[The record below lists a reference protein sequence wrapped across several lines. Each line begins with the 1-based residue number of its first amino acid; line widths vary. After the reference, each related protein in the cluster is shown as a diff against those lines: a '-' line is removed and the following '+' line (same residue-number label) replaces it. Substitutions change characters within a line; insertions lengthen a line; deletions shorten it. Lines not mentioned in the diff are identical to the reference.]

1 LESASRFKFDR
12 RIGSQLKYL
21 LQMRVSIVMMRLCST
36 GILAASII
44 CLLFYGKQTT
54 IHAASDGRSSSSAA
68 VQSGGSAAQDNPG
81 SKSYA
86 ANCAI
91 CHGDQREGILPAFPP
106 LIGIG
111 RHMND
116 QQIIEIVQQ
125 GKGRM
130 PGNPDLKGQELTALL
145 HFLAHEDKSAPKP
158 PSASTA
164 DSAGLS
170 KAGGVLYQQSCAF
183 CHGRDTM
190 GGESGPDL
198 TQSKLVLADVNGDK
212 IDEVVRAG
220 RPEKKMPAFNFSAS
234 ELQGL
239 VAFIHS
245 QAAIAAKNKGDRR
258 GVSVADLQTGNAA
271 AGKLY
276 FDGAGNCA
284 HCHSPTGDLAGVAK
298 RYEGLELE
306 RRMLY
311 PEHIR
316 STVTVTLLSGQEMG
330 QKISGTL
337 AYLDEFTIALRK
349 SDGEYRSF
357 LVSRVKYT
365 VDSPVDA
372 HVDLFSKYTDADIHN
387 LMAYLQTLR

>member
-1 LESASRFKFDR
+1 MK
-12 RIGSQLKYL
+12 
-21 LQMRVSIVMMRLCST
+21 RLCNT

-44 CLLFYGKQTT
+44 CLLLYSKQTT
-54 IHAASDGRSSSSAA
+54 IHAASHEGSSSSAPF
-68 VQSGGSAAQDNPG
+68 QSTGSAAQDNPG

-116 QQIIEIVQQ
+116 QQISEIIQQ

-130 PGNPDLKGQELTALL
+130 PGNSELKGEELTALL
-145 HFLAHEDKSAPKP
+145 HFLARQDESIKDESAAKVS
-158 PSASTA
+158 SASTG
-164 DSAGLS
+164 DSAGPS

-234 ELQGL
+234 ELQSL

-245 QAAIAAKNKGDRR
+245 QGAIAAKNKGDRR

-284 HCHSPTGDLAGVAK
+284 HCHSSTGDLGGVAK
-298 RYEGLELE
+298 RYQGLDLE
-306 RRMLY
+306 KRMLY
-311 PEHIR
+311 PEYTR
-316 STVTVTLLSGQEMG
+316 SKVTVTLPSG

-337 AYLDEFTIALRK
+337 AYLDEFSVALRE
-349 SDGEYRSF
+349 SDGAYRSW
-357 LVSRVKYT
+357 LVGRVKYT
-365 VDSPVDA
+365 VDSPVEA
-372 HVDLFSKYTDADIHN
+372 HVELFSKYTDANIHD